1 MTVEGNSPRVFIGTT
16 GSPDYLL
23 DSTGDRRF
31 WPVSVPHEAA
41 PRDLSDDGQV
51 CDGLHDEDAPVQYQC
66 ARCFPIFRGDLL
78 ETQDEYDEV
87 RRDDNE

>member
-1 MTVEGNSPRVFIGTT
+1 MTMGGNSPRVIIGTT

-31 WPVSVPHEAA
+31 WPVVPHEASA
-41 PRDLSDDGQV
+41 PEDGQV

-66 ARCFPIFRGDLL
+66 SRCFPSFRGDLL
-78 ETQDEYDEV
+78 EIQDEYDEV